1 MMMYISKMIQSFI
14 QLENNRK
21 KSKLENKSYDYQA
34 YDVFISEGYHKKI
47 TLELNY
53 YWCLIT
59 EKPLLCRPSLD
70 HLVQSTIKEL

>member
-34 YDVFISEGYHKKI
+34 YNVFTLFQKVITKK
-47 TLELNY
+47 
-53 YWCLIT
+53 
-59 EKPLLCRPSLD
+59 LLWS
-70 HLVQSTIKEL
+70 

>member
-34 YDVFISEGYHKKI
+34 YDVFTLFQKVI
-47 TLELNY
+47 TKNYSGVEL
-53 YWCLIT
+53 
-59 EKPLLCRPSLD
+59 LLVFD
-70 HLVQSTIKEL
+70 N